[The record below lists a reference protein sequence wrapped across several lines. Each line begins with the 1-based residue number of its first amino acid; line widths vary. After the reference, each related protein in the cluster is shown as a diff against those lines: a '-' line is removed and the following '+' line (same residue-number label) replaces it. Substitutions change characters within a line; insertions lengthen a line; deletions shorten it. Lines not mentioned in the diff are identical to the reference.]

1 MKEKFLKMV
10 IPAIIFLVFFTIV
23 INVFNGKASSGGGKV
38 TYTKEGKYV
47 LNFSENFKKGL
58 ATEDN
63 LGLSILL
70 VADCSGSMYDPPK
83 DRSSVDPKYIVAS
96 QSLSE
101 IVSFLE
107 DFYNKSLKDEGILL
121 KLGVLKFDD
130 KVETLFE
137 LSEMNRDNFKSLKD
151 LASNPANFTP
161 DGATAI
167 GKALEKGAEILSQSQ
182 TIFKSLI
189 VITDGENSS
198 GVDPEKVLSA
208 IVEDRNNKSTEDFP
222 IFTNSILVSFVGF
235 DIESYVFNDLEK
247 IGSRVTSASNKIE
260 LIDSLKKIFL
270 ADITKLESK

>member
-1 MKEKFLKMV
+1 MKEKILKMV
-10 IPAIIFLVFFTIV
+10 IPALIFVIFFTIV
-23 INVFNGKASSGGGKV
+23 INVFNRKASSGGGKV

-83 DRSSVDPKYIVAS
+83 DRSSVDAKYIVAS
-96 QSLSE
+96 QSLTE

-107 DFYNKSLKDEGILL
+107 DCEATIY
-121 KLGVLKFDD
+121 FDD

-137 LSEMNRDNFKSLKD
+137 LSEMNRDNFKSLKT
-151 LASNPANFTP
+151 LASNPMNFTP

-235 DIESYVFNDLEK
+235 DIESYVFSDLAK
-247 IGSRVTSASNKIE
+247 IGSRVTSASNKSE